1 MFYTIVFLDIEG
13 NEIYRKHDD
22 FHDDSEALKYASL
35 VVANGRH
42 NEFDFDLHKEIY

>member
-22 FHDDSEALKYASL
+22 FHDESEAFKYASL

>member
-13 NEIYRKHDD
+13 NEIYRKSDD
-22 FHDDSEALKYASL
+22 FHDESEALKYASL

-42 NEFDFDLHKEIY
+42 NEFGYDIHEQIY